1 MRRRCRNRRKEN
13 MLRSARK
20 SAKRARR
27 GLTLKFKYLN
37 LAKSHP
43 S

>member
-1 MRRRCRNRRKEN
+1 MRGRRRNRRKEN

-20 SAKRARR
+20 SAKRAKR

-37 LAKSHP
+37 LTKSYL